1 MNLNLCI
8 LFIILILNLEGVS
21 CTKVLLKLIVLSF
34 CHSSN
39 HLNTIVWTLWSALLL
54 WGGQLAHKLST
65 TIHGCYLLLNEQMI
79 CHFYLPEINL
89 LRLSLWSLL
98 PFFLYMKFSMT
109 LCSTSFIYSL
119 PAQLLLIVPFIA
131 LHKSFTCLF
140 FCHAVSL
147 FYAHLFIFST
157 ELVIYSLPV

>member
-1 MNLNLCI
+1 MYF
-8 LFIILILNLEGVS
+8 LFVI
-21 CTKVLLKLIVLSF
+21 
-34 CHSSN
+34 

-65 TIHGCYLLLNEQMI
+65 AIHGSYLLLNEQMV

-147 FYAHLFIFST
+147 FYAHLFGPVRWSETWLKLT
-157 ELVIYSLPV
+157 ENIVSVELLWEKNTVSAEKRSRISRIWGKPE